1 MTTSSADMAA
11 FSNGWRIDSLEPAS
25 IESAINPQAFVF
37 GSSPP
42 HGFEPAAPAAQPIHR
57 KKGTKETL
65 MQTAEAHIPTDH
77 ANRYLT
83 QLCRH
88 ASKMGQQLSG
98 DHAPR
103 SHHAGDAPPPV
114 LHVDWSDTIG
124 AIRFGEGQCILQASN
139 NALLLRVEATTESA
153 LRRLQ
158 DGIAHRLETFG
169 HREHLTVQ
177 WQPSTFQPTGQLEEV
192 PRRVPAPAGP
202 MTVWWRSRLARNLA
216 LAAVAA
222 VAIAAHLG
230 LLGAT
235 LAAAAWTKWGATAI
249 LAFIVLKFIIGVGIH
264 VAGGTLAFRHGK
276 SFLTD
281 RKRRHTPT

>member
-1 MTTSSADMAA
+1 
-11 FSNGWRIDSLEPAS
+11 
-25 IESAINPQAFVF
+25 
-37 GSSPP
+37 
-42 HGFEPAAPAAQPIHR
+42 
-57 KKGTKETL
+57 
-65 MQTAEAHIPTDH
+65 MQTAEAQVPTDH
-77 ANRYLT
+77 ATRYLS

-88 ASKMGQQLSG
+88 AGKMGQHLGS
-98 DHAPR
+98 DHTPR

-124 AIRFGEGQCILQASN
+124 AIHFGDGQCILRASN
-139 NALLLRVEATTESA
+139 NALLLRVEATSESA

-158 DGIAHRLETFG
+158 NGIAHRLETFG

-192 PRRVPAPAGP
+192 TSHVPAPAGP
-202 MTVWWRSRLARNLA
+202 ITVRWRSRLARNLA

-249 LAFIVLKFIIGVGIH
+249 LVFIVLKFIIGVGVH
-264 VAGGTLAFRHGK
+264 VAGGTFAFRHGK
-276 SFLTD
+276 SFFND
-281 RKRRHTPT
+281 RKQRHTPS

>member
-1 MTTSSADMAA
+1 M
-11 FSNGWRIDSLEPAS
+11 
-25 IESAINPQAFVF
+25 
-37 GSSPP
+37 
-42 HGFEPAAPAAQPIHR
+42 H
-57 KKGTKETL
+57 
-65 MQTAEAHIPTDH
+65 TAEASIVTDH
-77 ANRYLT
+77 ASRYLT

-88 ASKMGQQLSG
+88 AGKMGQHPSG
-98 DHAPR
+98 DHALR

-124 AIRFGEGQCILQASN
+124 AIRFGEGQCILKASD

-153 LRRLQ
+153 LRQLQ

-177 WQPSTFQPTGQLEEV
+177 WQPSTFQPTGQREEV
-192 PRRVPAPAGP
+192 PRRFPAPAGP
-202 MTVWWRSRLARNLA
+202 MTVWWRSQLARNLA

-222 VAIAAHLG
+222 VAIAVHLG

-235 LAAAAWTKWGATAI
+235 LAATWIKWGATAV
-249 LAFIVLKFIIGVGIH
+249 LAFIVLKFMIGVGIH
-264 VAGGTLAFRHGK
+264 VAGGAFAFRHGRV
-276 SFLTD
+276 FLAD